1 MVDQKVV
8 QAKPGQIYHRAV
20 SHHRSGALQSSIVH
34 RSSGMIRTLGEI
46 ARDRP
51 RHESS
56 DKQMLS
62 TFRFT
67 YSNSAALARDG
78 STE

>member
-8 QAKPGQIYHRAV
+8 QAKPGQVYHRAV
-20 SHHRSGALQSSIVH
+20 SRHRSGALQPSIVH

-46 ARDRP
+46 SWDRP
-51 RHESS
+51 CHGSS
-56 DKQMLS
+56 DKQMIS
-62 TFRFT
+62 TLRFT
-67 YSNSAALARDG
+67 YSNLAALPRDG

>member
-8 QAKPGQIYHRAV
+8 QAKPGQVYHRAV
-20 SHHRSGALQSSIVH
+20 SRHRSGALQPSIVH

-51 RHESS
+51 RHDSS
-56 DKQMLS
+56 DRQMIS
-62 TFRFT
+62 TIGFT
-67 YSNSAALARDG
+67 YSNSAALPRDG